1 MKYFAVTFSGEVYWT
16 DTAYR
21 QIGVADP
28 RTGKCRLVVYR
39 DLGTI
44 EGIAVD
50 HIGKKVR
57 KHLEDISV
65 RLDVTFVSFVEF
77 IFVNSC
83 IGPTSLA
90 WLSKLLT

>member
-1 MKYFAVTFSGEVYWT
+1 VRHHLPDFLRINNSSFITLTIDHNFIGEVYWT

-50 HIGKKVR
+50 HIGRKVCFNFQ
-57 KHLEDISV
+57 V
-65 RLDVTFVSFVEF
+65 F
-77 IFVNSC
+77 
-83 IGPTSLA
+83 G
-90 WLSKLLT
+90 LSYTTITTV